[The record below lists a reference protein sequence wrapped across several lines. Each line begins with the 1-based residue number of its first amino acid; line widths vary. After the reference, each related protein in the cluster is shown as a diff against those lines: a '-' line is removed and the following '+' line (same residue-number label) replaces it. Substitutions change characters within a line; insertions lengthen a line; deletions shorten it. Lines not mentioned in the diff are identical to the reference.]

1 MMKHEFEAL
10 SGKEVSVEQFR
21 MINELYMHY
30 DELFP
35 EKKDIVEFYK
45 NNGFSWFEKLYY
57 VKLKEDAL
65 VGNVARLFNE
75 NEKLKSSIKHLKY
88 LIFLSGKI
96 LREND

>member
-1 MMKHEFEAL
+1 MKHEFEAL

-75 NEKLKSSIKHLKY
+75 NEKLKSSIKHLKF
-88 LIFLSGKI
+88 LIFLSDKI